1 MRDRVVVKFIK
12 ELGNIKDP
20 AVFLG
25 VARILEVGIMED
37 KDTPKDFSEVLNGV
51 IENFIAAP
59 SKRQKELLGIL
70 KDANKC
76 KESISYGDNTKDSA
90 ETVSNEEV

>member
-1 MRDRVVVKFIK
+1 MRDRVVVKFIR

-76 KESISYGDNTKDSA
+76 KESIGYGNNTEDSA

>member
-1 MRDRVVVKFIK
+1 MRDRVVIKFIK
-12 ELGNIKDP
+12 ELGKTSDP

-25 VARILEVGIMED
+25 VARVLEVQIMKD

-76 KESISYGDNTKDSA
+76 KESFSDGYCTKDTS